1 MKKTVSLG
9 GVEVTHPPFQE
20 ASVYLAER
28 AAKRL
33 VDGETNPI
41 VVRLDTETG
50 DKLEIV
56 LTQDDIETTFV
67 NTEITVAPL
76 GPVEIDTN
84 FN

>member
-1 MKKTVSLG
+1 MKKIVSLG

-20 ASVYLAER
+20 ASVYLGES

-33 VDGETNPI
+33 IDGELNPI

-50 DKLEIV
+50 DKLEII

-67 NTEITVAPL
+67 NAEIAVAPL
-76 GPVEIDTN
+76 EPVEIDTK